1 MLTVVRKNKRFA
13 NRKLEVFDGDKKI
26 AIVEPCWGWFTWWY
40 VQTNTSIPRHVFM
53 EQYYKEF
60 RVKVMENLYWL
71 LGHGCD
77 KKTWVETVEHWN
89 SGKGVSGISADTKSM
104 FHNIHELG
112 IAIDSF
118 NDGYYKE
125 D

>member
-1 MLTVVRKNKRFA
+1 MIKVVRKNKRFA
-13 NRKLEVFDGDKKI
+13 NRKLVIYDKNKKI
-26 AIVEPCWGWFTWWY
+26 AEVESWRGWYAW
-40 VQTNTSIPRHVFM
+40 TNTGIGRQEFM
-53 EQYYKEF
+53 EQYYNEF

-71 LGHGCD
+71 LGRGCD
-77 KKTWVETVEHWN
+77 KKTWVETVEQWN
-89 SGKGVSGISADTKSM
+89 SGKGVSGISVDTKSM
-104 FHNIHELG
+104 FHNIYELG

>member
-1 MLTVVRKNKRFA
+1 MLKVVRKNKRFA
-13 NRKLEVFDGDKKI
+13 NRKLMIYDGDNKI
-26 AIVEPCWGWFTWWY
+26 AEVEPNCTYSWWY
-40 VQTNTSIPRHVFM
+40 ARANTSIPRQVFI

-60 RVKVMENLYWL
+60 RVKIMENLYWL
-71 LGHGCD
+71 LGRGCD
-77 KKTWVETVEHWN
+77 KKTWAESIEHWN
-89 SGKGVSGISADTKSM
+89 SGRGVSGVSADTKSM
-104 FHNIHELG
+104 FHNIYELG

>member
-13 NRKLEVFDGDKKI
+13 NRKLVFFDGDKKI
-26 AIVEPCWGWFTWWY
+26 AEVEPGWGWYTMCCKGKL
-40 VQTNTSIPRHVFM
+40 QDFM

-71 LGHGCD
+71 LGRDCD

-104 FHNIHELG
+104 FHNIYELG